1 MTGYLYVLAL
11 GPVQDFIAAART
23 TRDLWF
29 GSHLLSEISKA
40 AAKQIAEDGGELIFP
55 ALKIGAAELEPRS
68 DPEAFNVANII
79 LVEVPEGKDPKS
91 INEHARAAAQNRWR
105 MFADPAK
112 KIANEVVD
120 EKIWNE
126 QIDDVIEFYAA
137 WVPFPNPE
145 KYKETRSRLMRLL
158 AARKSTRDFR
168 PAPLNP
174 GLEKSSLDGARE
186 SVLKKGKTFP
196 KDLIIRMRLKEQ
208 EQLCAVGLT
217 KRLGSG
223 DVSFPSVVR
232 VAADLWI
239 REIMA
244 SRNEDAIQVLKQIAE
259 SCKKNPSIA
268 SRYSGTLYRDFPYDS
283 GVLYP
288 ARLESMR
295 TVPKERKKER
305 SWLDYLDTSDRDD
318 LTEIKRLAERLQK
331 RGTDENRDTRFGFGE
346 PNPYLAVLVAD
357 GDQMGKAISSIGSA
371 DEHRK
376 FSYQLSLFAKA
387 ARGIVED
394 GVGHG
399 CVVYTGGDDVLAF
412 LPVDTCIATAR
423 ALHEKFGE
431 LLKDFPTER
440 EETPTLS
447 VGIAI
452 VHSLE
457 PLEDI
462 LTYGRDAEH
471 AAKKPD
477 RDGLAVHLHTRNG
490 GEPTRIREQWT
501 RKDPETGADGTAKL
515 MSLDKRLDLWVKMY
529 HDDDFP
535 DGAAYDLRQ
544 LAEDYK
550 AWRSDLPEKLLEKD
564 VRRLLM
570 RKRAGSGTREIEAE
584 DITVLVSGIHSHEDL
599 THRAEEL
606 VLTRRIVDITRTVN
620 S

>member
-1 MTGYLYVLAL
+1 
-11 GPVQDFIAAART
+11 
-23 TRDLWF
+23 
-29 GSHLLSEISKA
+29 
-40 AAKQIAEDGGELIFP
+40 
-55 ALKIGAAELEPRS
+55 
-68 DPEAFNVANII
+68 
-79 LVEVPEGKDPKS
+79 
-91 INEHARAAAQNRWR
+91 
-105 MFADPAK
+105 
-112 KIANEVVD
+112 
-120 EKIWNE
+120 
-126 QIDDVIEFYAA
+126 
-137 WVPFPNPE
+137 
-145 KYKETRSRLMRLL
+145 MRLL

-168 PAPLNP
+168 PAPLHP

-186 SVLKKGKTFP
+186 SVLKKGKTFT

-239 REIMA
+239 RQIMN
-244 SRNEDAIQVLKQIAE
+244 SRNDDAIQVLKKIE
-259 SCKKNPSIA
+259 ECCKKNPKIA
-268 SRYSGTLYRDFPYDS
+268 SRYSGTLYRNFPYDS
-283 GVLYP
+283 AVLYP

-295 TVPKERKKER
+295 MVPKERKEK
-305 SWLDYLDTSDRDD
+305 SWTDYLDPSDRDD
-318 LTEIKRLAERLQK
+318 LTEIKRLTERLQK
-331 RGTDENRDTRFGFGE
+331 RGTDENRVTRFGFGE
-346 PNPYLAVLVAD
+346 PNPYLAILVAD

-376 FSYQLSLFAKA
+376 FSYQLSQFAKA
-387 ARGIVED
+387 AKGIVE
-394 GVGHG
+394 GEVGHG

-431 LLKDFPTER
+431 LLEGFPTEPGK
-440 EETPTLS
+440 TPTLS
-447 VGIAI
+447 IGIAI
-452 VHSLE
+452 VHSLD

-462 LTYGRDAEH
+462 LNYGRDAEH

-501 RKDPETGADGTAKL
+501 RKDTETGVDGAAKL
-515 MSLDKRLDLWVKMY
+515 LSLDKRLDLWVKMY
-529 HDDDFP
+529 RDDDFP

-550 AWRSDLPEKLLEKD
+550 AWKSDLPEKLLEKD
-564 VRRLLM
+564 VRRLLR
-570 RKRAGSGTREIEAE
+570 RKRAGSGKREIETE
-584 DITVLVSGIHSHEDL
+584 DIPVLVSGIHSHEDL
-599 THRAEEL
+599 TRRAEEL
-606 VLTRRIVDITRTVN
+606 VLTRRIVDITRTVK